1 MSGDREDAGTDSRE
15 ASAGAGTPETTAGA
29 GTAET
34 PAGAAT
40 PEAPAGT
47 DSRGATARAG
57 TSEVPVPAGPDDR
70 EAPEVGAPESP
81 TPGEHRA
88 AGSDKRRATTSDK
101 HEVNGS
107 SGQDVPNGSDNRDAS
122 AGFSGQFRR
131 QRTAL
136 LTLGIIGAI
145 LIGFAIGVL
154 ARIPLDGSPEPEP
167 GAVDAG
173 FSQDM
178 SAHHAQAVE
187 MAGVA
192 LVRSTD
198 TEVRR
203 LAYDILTTQ
212 QSQIGRMQGWLQ
224 LWGEPAQGVDGFMGW
239 MTEPMGGHDHSGT
252 NEPHHSGPVS
262 AMPGMATPAE
272 LAALRQATG
281 PALDTMFLQ
290 LMLRHH
296 EGGLP
301 MIDYAAQHAATTAV
315 RTLAE
320 TMAKTQRGESE
331 LMTTMLRTRGAA
343 PLP

>member
-1 MSGDREDAGTDSRE
+1 MS
-15 ASAGAGTPETTAGA
+15 
-29 GTAET
+29 
-34 PAGAAT
+34 
-40 PEAPAGT
+40 
-47 DSRGATARAG
+47 
-57 TSEVPVPAGPDDR
+57 DDR
-70 EAPEVGAPESP
+70 EAPGSGKRE
-81 TPGEHRA
+81 TP
-88 AGSDKRRATTSDK
+88 AGSDVGAAPAGSENREPAADPGDGKVSARPDGPEAAESNDPEAAAKSDGAEATARPDDRDMTA
-101 HEVNGS
+101 E
-107 SGQDVPNGSDNRDAS
+107 SGLG
-122 AGFSGQFRR
+122 GQFRR

-136 LTLGIIGAI
+136 LILGIIGAI

-154 ARIPLDGSPEPEP
+154 ARIPLDGATEPDP
-167 GAVDAG
+167 GPVDVG

-187 MAGVA
+187 MAGVV

-198 TEVRR
+198 TDVRR

-224 LWGEPAQGVDGFMGW
+224 LWNEPAQGVDGFMGW
-239 MTEPMGGHDHSGT
+239 MTEPMGGHDHTGT
-252 NEPHHSGPVS
+252 NEPHHSGPMA

-272 LAALRQATG
+272 LAALRQATS
-281 PALDTMFLQ
+281 PTLDTMFLQ

-320 TMAKTQRGESE
+320 TMATTQRGESE

-343 PLP
+343 PLR

>member
-1 MSGDREDAGTDSRE
+1 M
-15 ASAGAGTPETTAGA
+15 
-29 GTAET
+29 
-34 PAGAAT
+34 
-40 PEAPAGT
+40 
-47 DSRGATARAG
+47 
-57 TSEVPVPAGPDDR
+57 
-70 EAPEVGAPESP
+70 
-81 TPGEHRA
+81 A
-88 AGSDKRRATTSDK
+88 AGSSDSGAT
-101 HEVNGS
+101 
-107 SGQDVPNGSDNRDAS
+107 GSD
-122 AGFSGQFRR
+122 SGIGGQLRR

-136 LTLGIIGAI
+136 LALGIIGAM

-154 ARIPLDGSPEPEP
+154 ARIPLDGAKEPEP
-167 GAVDAG
+167 GPVDTG

-187 MAGVA
+187 MAGVV

-239 MTEPMGGHDHSGT
+239 MSEPMGGHDHSGADV
-252 NEPHHSGPVS
+252 PHHSGPVS
-262 AMPGMATPAE
+262 TMPGMATPAE
-272 LAALRQATG
+272 LAALRQATS
-281 PALDTMFLQ
+281 PKLDTMFLQ

-296 EGGLP
+296 RGGLP
-301 MIDYAAQHAATTAV
+301 MIDYAAQHADTTAV

-320 TMAKTQRGESE
+320 TMATTQRGESD
-331 LMTTMLRTRGAA
+331 LMTTMLTARGAA

>member
-1 MSGDREDAGTDSRE
+1 M
-15 ASAGAGTPETTAGA
+15 
-29 GTAET
+29 
-34 PAGAAT
+34 PAGL
-40 PEAPAGT
+40 G
-47 DSRGATARAG
+47 
-57 TSEVPVPAGPDDR
+57 
-70 EAPEVGAPESP
+70 
-81 TPGEHRA
+81 
-88 AGSDKRRATTSDK
+88 
-101 HEVNGS
+101 
-107 SGQDVPNGSDNRDAS
+107 
-122 AGFSGQFRR
+122 GQFRR

-136 LTLGIIGAI
+136 LVLGIIGAI

-154 ARIPLDGSPEPEP
+154 ARIPLDGATEPDP
-167 GAVDAG
+167 GAVDVG

-187 MAGVA
+187 MAGVV

-212 QSQIGRMQGWLQ
+212 QSQVGRMQGWLQ
-224 LWGEPAQGVDGFMGW
+224 LWNEPAQGVDGFMGW
-239 MTEPMGGHDHSGT
+239 MTEPMGAHDHSGT
-252 NEPHHSGPVS
+252 GEPHHTGPVP

-281 PALDTMFLQ
+281 PALDIMFLQ

-296 EGGLP
+296 AGGLP

-320 TMAKTQRGESE
+320 TMAATQRGESE

>member
-1 MSGDREDAGTDSRE
+1 MS
-15 ASAGAGTPETTAGA
+15 
-29 GTAET
+29 
-34 PAGAAT
+34 
-40 PEAPAGT
+40 
-47 DSRGATARAG
+47 
-57 TSEVPVPAGPDDR
+57 DDR
-70 EAPEVGAPESP
+70 EAPVSGKRE
-81 TPGEHRA
+81 TP
-88 AGSDKRRATTSDK
+88 AGSDVGAAPAGSENHEAAADPGDGEVSVRPDGPESAESDDPEAAAESDGAEATARPDNLAATRSGAPAAL
-101 HEVNGS
+101 GS
-107 SGQDVPNGSDNRDAS
+107 SNREAS
-122 AGFSGQFRR
+122 ATPDDRDMAADSGLGGQFRR

-136 LTLGIIGAI
+136 LILGIIGAI

-154 ARIPLDGSPEPEP
+154 ARIPLDGATEPDP
-167 GAVDAG
+167 GPVDVG

-187 MAGVA
+187 MAGVV

-198 TEVRR
+198 TDVRR

-224 LWGEPAQGVDGFMGW
+224 LWNEPAQGVDGFMGW
-239 MTEPMGGHDHSGT
+239 MTEPMGGHDHTGT
-252 NEPHHSGPVS
+252 NEPHHSGPMA

-272 LAALRQATG
+272 LAALRQATS
-281 PALDTMFLQ
+281 PTLDTMFLQ

-301 MIDYAAQHAATTAV
+301 MMDYAAQHAATTAV

-320 TMAKTQRGESE
+320 TMATTQRGESE

-343 PLP
+343 PLR

>member
-1 MSGDREDAGTDSRE
+1 MSDDREVPGSGKR
-15 ASAGAGTPETTAGA
+15 
-29 GTAET
+29 ET
-34 PAGAAT
+34 PAGSDVGA
-40 PEAPAGT
+40 APAGSENREPAA
-47 DSRGATARAG
+47 DPGDGKVSARPDGPEAAESNDPEAAAKSDGAEATAR
-57 TSEVPVPAGPDDR
+57 PDDR
-70 EAPEVGAPESP
+70 DMTAES
-81 TPGEHRA
+81 GL
-88 AGSDKRRATTSDK
+88 G
-101 HEVNGS
+101 
-107 SGQDVPNGSDNRDAS
+107 
-122 AGFSGQFRR
+122 GQFRR

-136 LTLGIIGAI
+136 LILGIIGAI

-154 ARIPLDGSPEPEP
+154 ARIPLDGATEPDP
-167 GAVDAG
+167 GPVDVG

-187 MAGVA
+187 MAGVV

-198 TEVRR
+198 TDVRR

-224 LWGEPAQGVDGFMGW
+224 LWNEPAQGVDGFMGW
-239 MTEPMGGHDHSGT
+239 MTEPMGGHDHTGT
-252 NEPHHSGPVS
+252 NEPHHSGPMA

-272 LAALRQATG
+272 LAALRQATS
-281 PALDTMFLQ
+281 PTLDTMFLQ

-320 TMAKTQRGESE
+320 TMATTQRGESE
-331 LMTTMLRTRGAA
+331 LMTTMLRTRGAT
-343 PLP
+343 PLR